1 VGTVHNIVRT
11 QPETLNTSTEFV
23 SATKPLS
30 IYPAVYSHIVR
41 ILVPENIMQYEYMK
55 DIRQSFVDM
64 FCDKLV
70 GPFFSKGT
78 LFAKKSL
85 LENFAYPLLKT
96 RQLGVL
102 FIDLMAYLTT
112 GDLTFVLFKR
122 YNWRAMD
129 SRDVLHPDLHGH
141 QT

>member
-1 VGTVHNIVRT
+1 
-11 QPETLNTSTEFV
+11 
-23 SATKPLS
+23 
-30 IYPAVYSHIVR
+30 
-41 ILVPENIMQYEYMK
+41 MK

-102 FIDLMAYLTT
+102 FIDLMAHLPA
-112 GDLTFVLFKR
+112 GDLTFVLF
-122 YNWRAMD
+122 
-129 SRDVLHPDLHGH
+129 
-141 QT
+141 QTL